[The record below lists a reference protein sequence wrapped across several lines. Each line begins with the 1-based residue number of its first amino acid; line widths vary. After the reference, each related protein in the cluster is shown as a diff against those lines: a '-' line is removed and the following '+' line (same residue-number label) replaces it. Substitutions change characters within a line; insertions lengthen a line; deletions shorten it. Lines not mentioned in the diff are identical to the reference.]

1 MTDFVLSARA
11 QSFSAALSAIVTAL
25 ANMGNTVGRVL
36 ADRKIQ
42 GAEYFDLLMSAPN
55 VQVVISNAPQAAKDW
70 VVLDDSERA
79 EIINQFAVQFDLPTD
94 QVEAKIETV
103 LREAGNIYTLTQKL
117 VKSIKNVYAAL
128 KPAADNTP
136 EARNAAKESR
146 ANEVIAK
153 HAAKKK

>member
-1 MTDFVLSARA
+1 MTNSNLSARA

-79 EIINQFAVQFDLPTD
+79 EIINQFAAQFDLPTD

-103 LREAGNIYTLTQKL
+103 LREAGNIYALTQKL

-136 EARNAAKESR
+136 EARNAAKEKR